1 MSPTQK
7 VRQFEIH
14 PNKRER
20 GFSLIEI
27 LVALVISA
35 IVMTAVYTTFASQQR
50 AYIAQDQIAEMHQN
64 LRAALY
70 LMQREIRLAGHDPRG
85 VAGAQI
91 VEAGANRIHITMDI
105 RGDAFGSDADG
116 DVGDPDEDIT
126 YFLFDCNGDGI
137 TDLRRADPTLVP
149 ANAGTPVEQMLA
161 ENIDALDFVY
171 LDKDGVPTATT
182 GEVRSVLIT
191 LVARVSRKDSH
202 FTDTTVYKNPIGT
215 TIYTPSGDAVH
226 YRRQMVNTQVKS
238 RNLGL

>member
-126 YFLFDCNGDGI
+126 YSLFDCNGDGI
-137 TDLRRADPTLVP
+137 SDLRRADPTLVP
-149 ANAGTPVEQMLA
+149 ANAGAPVEQMLA

-182 GEVRSVLIT
+182 AEIRSVQIT
-191 LVARVSRKDSH
+191 LVARVSRKDRS
-202 FTDTTVYKNPIGT
+202 FSDTTVYKNRMGT
-215 TIYTPSGDAVH
+215 TIYIPSGDAVH
-226 YRRQMVNTQVKS
+226 YRRQMASTQVKS